1 MKKITLL
8 LTLLFSFLSHAQRFD
23 WVSSA
28 GYVGPAGGYNG
39 AVAIARDS
47 QGNLYTL
54 DAANAPQQCQGITAT
69 PSTSGTFLFLYKFN
83 AQGEIIYI
91 KPIGTNFTAL
101 NVVVG
106 ENDNVY
112 VLGSLMGTSEIRINN
127 QTIIDTENRN
137 YIFKFDSAGNLVW
150 RVKNNIS
157 FGNFTDASM
166 LLFSNN
172 HIYFQSGPLS
182 VSKISTSGNYVATLT
197 ANSFTSAT
205 SANAIMFKGAGIL
218 NNGDLVFSA
227 VSSGTITYGS
237 TTLVPT
243 GNQFIES
250 AVLTIRTSQ
259 DLSLI
264 WAKYTNGLRFPD
276 QKNIPMSTGN
286 DNGIYLGVQVL
297 TTLTAG
303 SDTITNQVTG
313 GSSVGAILKMDAD
326 GNKIWLKSATNDLR
340 IWSILN
346 NPDGSGVFCGGQI
359 FGFQPVNLGTTS
371 VNPSKGNSFITKID
385 YNGVFQN
392 SFSFS
397 SGPIGSYVKSL
408 ATDSTGVFYV
418 GGKLNN
424 STSPVFSCISRQGNN
439 GLYLSKFIEQP
450 DTAPTPTLSLSQ
462 NTLTASPVFPG
473 TIQWFLNG
481 VAISGANSQTFTAT
495 QTGNYSVSYS
505 LLAVPACVSNST
517 VFVVSSLAVPD
528 FDGSKNS
535 IRISPNPST
544 GIFNI
549 QTENPIENATIT
561 VADLNGRIVYE
572 TKSENLDYKSLDLN
586 HLQVGIYILNISN
599 SDVNHSRKIVKQ

>member
-1 MKKITLL
+1 M
-8 LTLLFSFLSHAQRFD
+8 
-23 WVSSA
+23 
-28 GYVGPAGGYNG
+28 
-39 AVAIARDS
+39 
-47 QGNLYTL
+47 
-54 DAANAPQQCQGITAT
+54 
-69 PSTSGTFLFLYKFN
+69 
-83 AQGEIIYI
+83 
-91 KPIGTNFTAL
+91 
-101 NVVVG
+101 VG

-182 VSKISTSGNYVATLT
+182 VSKISISGDYVATLT
-197 ANSFTSAT
+197 ANSFNAATSAT
-205 SANAIMFKGAGIL
+205 AIMFKGAGIL
-218 NNGDLVFSA
+218 NNGDLDFSA

-276 QKNIPMSTGN
+276 QKNIPMATGN

-303 SDTITNQVTG
+303 SDTIINQVTG
-313 GSSVGAILKMDAD
+313 GSTVGAILKMDAD

-371 VNPSKGNSFITKID
+371 VNPSKGNSFIRKLIIMVFFKI
-385 YNGVFQN
+385 
-392 SFSFS
+392 
-397 SGPIGSYVKSL
+397 L
-408 ATDSTGVFYV
+408 
-418 GGKLNN
+418 
-424 STSPVFSCISRQGNN
+424 SR
-439 GLYLSKFIEQP
+439 
-450 DTAPTPTLSLSQ
+450 SQ
-462 NTLTASPVFPG
+462 AV
-473 TIQWFLNG
+473 
-481 VAISGANSQTFTAT
+481 
-495 QTGNYSVSYS
+495 
-505 LLAVPACVSNST
+505 LLAHMLNRWQQIAL
-517 VFVVSSLAVPD
+517 VF
-528 FDGSKNS
+528 FM
-535 IRISPNPST
+535 
-544 GIFNI
+544 
-549 QTENPIENATIT
+549 
-561 VADLNGRIVYE
+561 
-572 TKSENLDYKSLDLN
+572 
-586 HLQVGIYILNISN
+586 
-599 SDVNHSRKIVKQ
+599 